1 MDDETDDTN
10 ERRNSMASDVTVLV
24 VRYTKEQGE
33 GWAVEVRSPHQE
45 RRTDSRWTE
54 RSRAIRE
61 GQKLAEQLGCGLAIY

>member
-1 MDDETDDTN
+1 
-10 ERRNSMASDVTVLV
+10 MASDVTVLV

>member
-1 MDDETDDTN
+1 MDEQLDVVVV
-10 ERRNSMASDVTVLV
+10 ASDMTVVV

-33 GWAVEVRSPHQE
+33 GWAVEVRSPRHE